1 MMMTMDTQQLI
12 ETLSKDVPRVRPNAL
27 VRRIAFGFVG
37 GGLVTTA
44 LVTVLG
50 VRPDLQVAMQG
61 FSFWMKWTY
70 TISLG
75 LGTVYAITRLAR
87 PTPSLLHHLWLMA
100 IPVLLLAGIGIG
112 ELSKTPPAQWL
123 ALWLGRSWMICPWLV
138 LTLAVPIFIG
148 LLWSFREL
156 APTRLRAAGAAA
168 GLAAGAWAATIYC
181 LHCPETSAIF
191 VLTWY
196 SLGIMLAAG
205 TGAVLGP
212 RLMRW

>member
-1 MMMTMDTQQLI
+1 
-12 ETLSKDVPRVRPNAL
+12 
-27 VRRIAFGFVG
+27 
-37 GGLVTTA
+37 
-44 LVTVLG
+44 
-50 VRPDLQVAMQG
+50 
-61 FSFWMKWTY
+61 
-70 TISLG
+70 
-75 LGTVYAITRLAR
+75 
-87 PTPSLLHHLWLMA
+87 MA

-138 LTLAVPIFIG
+138 LTLAVPIFVG

-156 APTRLRAAGAAA
+156 APTRLRAAGGAA

-205 TGAVLGP
+205 AGAVLGP

>member
-1 MMMTMDTQQLI
+1 
-12 ETLSKDVPRVRPNAL
+12 
-27 VRRIAFGFVG
+27 
-37 GGLVTTA
+37 
-44 LVTVLG
+44 
-50 VRPDLQVAMQG
+50 
-61 FSFWMKWTY
+61 
-70 TISLG
+70 
-75 LGTVYAITRLAR
+75 
-87 PTPSLLHHLWLMA
+87 
-100 IPVLLLAGIGIG
+100 VLLLAGIGIG
-112 ELSKTPPAQWL
+112 ELSRTPPAQWL

-138 LTLAVPIFIG
+138 LTLAVPIFVG

-212 RLMRW
+212 RLLRW